1 METNGLCPP
10 QSSKQLPNGSYSLRL
25 SFSAN
30 PTKAICQRD
39 ILGGSGDGVCSTA
52 GLVLAVTNERGVE
65 AGGAPLYLRNGKYS
79 ELVDGR
85 EDGVQRKYL

>member
-1 METNGLCPP
+1 MDFVLRSHA
-10 QSSKQLPNGSYSLRL
+10 SSSRTFIQFESE
-25 SFSAN
+25 FSAN
-30 PTKAICQRD
+30 PPKAICQRD

-65 AGGAPLYLRNGKYS
+65 AGRAPLYLRNGIYS

>member
-1 METNGLCPP
+1 MDSVLRSHP
-10 QSSKQLPNGSYSLRL
+10 SSSPTFTQFESE
-25 SFSAN
+25 FSAN

-39 ILGGSGDGVCSTA
+39 ILAGSGDGVCSTA
-52 GLVLAVTNERGVE
+52 GLILAVTNERGVE

>member
-1 METNGLCPP
+1 MDFVLRSHP
-10 QSSKQLPNGSYSLRL
+10 SSSPTFLQLESE
-25 SFSAN
+25 FSAN
-30 PTKAICQRD
+30 PRRQFAERD

-52 GLVLAVTNERGVE
+52 GLILAVTNERGVE

-85 EDGVQRKYL
+85 EDGVQRKHL